1 MSYHRFQSR
10 DKGFSE
16 APYRKGPGEKI
27 PDRRRLEASIHGTDV
42 SRQMMRI
49 SMMNLVLHG
58 IRRANL
64 KRANIL
70 SEMSGLT
77 EDDLHRRYRVILSNP
92 PFTGQVPKESIR
104 RNLPTQSKKSELI
117 FLALMLRSLARAGR
131 CAVVV
136 PEGALFGST
145 NHQGAQ
151 GLA

>member
-1 MSYHRFQSR
+1 MADHRFQSL

-42 SRQMMRI
+42 SRQIMRI
-49 SMMNLVLHG
+49 SMMNLMLHG

-77 EDDLHRRYRVILSNP
+77 EDDLH
-92 PFTGQVPKESIR
+92 
-104 RNLPTQSKKSELI
+104 
-117 FLALMLRSLARAGR
+117 
-131 CAVVV
+131 
-136 PEGALFGST
+136 
-145 NHQGAQ
+145 
-151 GLA
+151 